1 MYIFYVR
8 AITFSP
14 YLTHTEDLFRR
25 LKIFAFKNLV
35 IHGIGIQMFKYHKG
49 MVSKAVCE
57 LLTLNSSN
65 HSYNTRNK
73 DKIRSAY
80 GKHKFMYRNFKFIS
94 VHVWNYLASNI
105 IINTSLADFKNKF
118 KIFIMSNKFN
128 LTFSLTLYLY
138 ILYFYLYYAH
148 IFTLMVVLVLVIY
161 HINEHKF
168 THCSL

>member
-1 MYIFYVR
+1 
-8 AITFSP
+8 
-14 YLTHTEDLFRR
+14 
-25 LKIFAFKNLV
+25 
-35 IHGIGIQMFKYHKG
+35 MFKYHKG

-105 IINTSLADFKNKF
+105 LINTSLADFKNKF

-128 LTFSLTLYLY
+128 LILIY
-138 ILYFYLYYAH
+138 IILLLILCPY
-148 IFTLMVVLVLVIY
+148 IY
-161 HINEHKF
+161 SNG
-168 THCSL
+168 CSSTCHLSYQ